1 MRDLALAMLLLPV
14 GLALFGCPAAARPP
28 NPIEQCTALCQSEA
42 GKACS
47 EPECARG
54 CEFVL
59 DRVVE
64 RLNERRLGAQVR
76 HVREL
81 KRHLA
86 LTLPLDDLG
95 HQFFKRLFY
104 RAFEAFF
111 VFLKPVTVV
120 VLAEFVEKLQE
131 ISV

>member
-54 CEFVL
+54 CELVL
-59 DRVVE
+59 DRIVE
-64 RLNERRLGAQVR
+64 RETKGIVACVGKSRRRCSDTAWAECASLVGPHADGGPP
-76 HVREL
+76 
-81 KRHLA
+81 A
-86 LTLPLDDLG
+86 LLPPDPFD
-95 HQFFKRLFY
+95 
-104 RAFEAFF
+104 E
-111 VFLKPVTVV
+111 
-120 VLAEFVEKLQE
+120 
-131 ISV
+131 